1 MGVSN
6 FTQRNYLKR
15 PESESYQ
22 ARVLPESVQNDLS
35 QTFNVLISNKHE
47 KE

>member
-6 FTQRNYLKR
+6 FIQRNYRKR
-15 PESESYQ
+15 PESESDQ

-35 QTFNVLISNKHE
+35 QAFNVLISNKHV